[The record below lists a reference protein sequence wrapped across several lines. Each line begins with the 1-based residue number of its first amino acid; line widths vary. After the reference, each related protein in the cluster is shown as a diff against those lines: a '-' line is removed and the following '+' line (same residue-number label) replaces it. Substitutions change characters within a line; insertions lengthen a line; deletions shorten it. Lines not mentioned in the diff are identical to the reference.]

1 MGFGEPASS
10 ISHMAGGG
18 LSVVAAI
25 FLLLAAEGP
34 LAITSAA
41 IFGASLIAAYT
52 LSAVYHAFPK
62 SSPAKKWLRRM
73 DHVAIF
79 LLIAGTYTPVVLVGL
94 GGAWG
99 WSLFGVVWGLATLGI
114 VLKLTVGAGPKW
126 IQPVLYITL
135 GWMVVI
141 AAPAML
147 ERVATPALLWLLAG
161 GVIYSVGAI
170 IYATHKQGKL
180 WGLDGH
186 DLWHFF
192 VIGGSVCH
200 VVAVLQILAA

>member
-10 ISHMAGGG
+10 ISHMAGAG
-18 LSVVAAI
+18 LSIVV
-25 FLLLAAEGP
+25 FPLLILAADGP

-41 IFGASLIAAYT
+41 VFGVSLIAAYS
-52 LSAVYHAFPK
+52 LSAIYHAFPK
-62 SSPAKKWLRRM
+62 EHVAKKWLRRM

-94 GGAWG
+94 GGTWG
-99 WSLFGVVWGLATLGI
+99 WSLFGVVWGLAILGI

-135 GWMVVI
+135 GWMVVV

-147 ERVATPALLWLLAG
+147 EAVPTGGLLWLLAG
-161 GVIYSVGAI
+161 GIIYSVGAI
-170 IYATHKQGKL
+170 IYATHKDGKL

-192 VIGGSVCH
+192 VIGGSACH
-200 VVAVLQILAA
+200 VTAVLVYVL

>member
-1 MGFGEPASS
+1 MGMGEPASS
-10 ISHMAGGG
+10 ISHMVGGG
-18 LSVVAAI
+18 LSIVALVAMV
-25 FLLLAAEGP
+25 LVADGA

-41 IFGASLIAAYT
+41 VFGVTLLAAYS
-52 LSAVYHAFPK
+52 LSAIYHAFPK
-62 SSPAKKWLRRM
+62 AHAAKKWLRRM

-99 WSLFGVVWGLATLGI
+99 WSLFGVVWGLAILGI

-135 GWMVVI
+135 GWMVVV

-147 ERVATPALLWLLAG
+147 DRIPTGGLLWLLAG
-161 GVIYSVGAI
+161 GIVYSVGAI
-170 IYATHKQGKL
+170 IYATHKEGKL

-192 VIGGSVCH
+192 VLGGSICH
-200 VVAVLQILAA
+200 VVAVMRYVL